1 MTDAPELQLRAF
13 GRDDTETVV
22 ALWRACG
29 LVVPWNDPY
38 RDIERKLAEQPELFL
53 VGESGGRVV
62 ASVMIGY
69 DGHRGWMNYLAVDP
83 TEQGRGHG
91 RTLVLEAERMLT
103 ARGCPK
109 LNLQVRGTN
118 TAALGFYE
126 AIGYA
131 PDHAVSLGKRLI
143 ADD

>member
-1 MTDAPELQLRAF
+1 MQLRAF
-13 GRDDTETVV
+13 ERDDTEIVV

-29 LVVPWNDPY
+29 LVVPWNDPH

-53 VGESGGRVV
+53 VGERGGRVV
-62 ASVMIGY
+62 ASVMVGY

-83 TEQGRGHG
+83 AEQGRGHG
-91 RTLVLEAERMLT
+91 RALVMEAERMLT

-118 TAALGFYE
+118 TDALGFYE